1 MLPLVDWSAPDRPAL
16 LTDSGQSLSYGQLRE
31 EVVRFS
37 KFLPQKRLIFLAGRN
52 DIPTIVTYLACLETG
67 CVPLLLDPDIFA
79 SAFSRLIST
88 YLPAYVFLP
97 TTLVNNYSQLQTIQ
111 INGEYSLCR
120 NLDGIGPDLH
130 PELALLLAT
139 SGSTGSPKLV
149 RLSRTNILSNTRSIV
164 NYLRINE
171 LERAITS
178 LPFNYSYGMS
188 VLNSHLNAGASLLL
202 TNRSFF
208 DPLFWRLMKSNEIT
222 SLAGV
227 PYSYEMLFKLRFQ
240 RMELPALRTL
250 TQAGGKLSVPL
261 TEWITDICN
270 SKDIRFFTMYGQ
282 TEASPRMAYL
292 QPEYMR
298 TKIGSIGRAVPGGI
312 LWLEDS
318 DGNRIEEPD
327 QIGEL
332 IFSGPNVAL
341 GYALSH
347 KDLILGDEWKGILR
361 TGDLARQDV
370 DGFFF
375 IEGRS
380 SRFLKIFGVRV
391 SLDAVEAWYAERG
404 VVAASYG
411 QDDHL
416 KVMIEATTPSRL
428 EEDETKQLAEIM
440 KIHPSAVTISGMP
453 VLPRLNT
460 GKIDY
465 SYLNTKQ

>member
-1 MLPLVDWSAPDRPAL
+1 MLPLVDWSASDRPAL
-16 LTDSGQSLSYGQLRE
+16 ITDAGRSLTYGQLRT
-31 EVVRFS
+31 EVAHVS
-37 KFLPQKRLIFLAGRN
+37 KFLSQKRLIFLAGRN
-52 DIPTIVTYLACLETG
+52 DIPTIVTYLACLEIG
-67 CVPLLLDPDIFA
+67 CVPLLLDPDVFTKT
-79 SAFSRLIST
+79 FSSLLST

-97 TTLVNNYSQLQTIQ
+97 TKLANNYSDLETVL
-111 INGEYSLCR
+111 INCEYSLCR
-120 NLDGIGPDLH
+120 HRDGIGPNLH

-149 RLSRTNILSNTRSIV
+149 RLSRTNILSNAESIV
-164 NYLRINE
+164 NYLGINE
-171 LERAITS
+171 EDRAITS

-188 VLNSHLNAGASLLL
+188 VINSHLNAGASLLL
-202 TNRSFF
+202 TNRSLF
-208 DPLFWRLMKSNEIT
+208 DLLFWRLMKSNEIT

-227 PYSYEMLFKLRFQ
+227 PYSYEILFKLRFQ

-261 TEWITDICN
+261 TEWITEVCN
-270 SKDIRFFTMYGQ
+270 SKGISFFIMYGQ

-292 QPEYMR
+292 QPDYVKA
-298 TKIGSIGRAVPGGI
+298 KIGSIGRAVPGGI

-318 DGNRIEEPD
+318 QGNRIEQPD

-347 KDLILGDEWKGILR
+347 KDLVLGDEWHGILR
-361 TGDLARQDV
+361 TGDLARQDI

-404 VVAASYG
+404 IVAVSYG

-416 KVMIEATTPSRL
+416 KVMIEAPSIDD
-428 EEDETKQLAEIM
+428 DEIKHLAATIQ
-440 KIHPSAVTISGMP
+440 IHPSAITISNMSI
-453 VLPRLNT
+453 LPRLNT

-465 SYLNTKQ
+465 SCLNSKY

>member
-1 MLPLVDWSAPDRPAL
+1 MFPLVDWSAPDRTAL
-16 LTDSGQSLSYGQLRE
+16 LTDAGHLLTYGQLRT
-31 EVVRFS
+31 EVARIS
-37 KFLPQKRLIFLAGRN
+37 EFLPQKRLIFLAGRN

-67 CVPLLLDPDIFA
+67 CVPLLLDGDI
-79 SAFSRLIST
+79 SATVFSRLLST

-97 TTLVNNYSQLQTIQ
+97 TALTTNYTGLAAVL
-111 INGEYSLCR
+111 INGEYSLSR
-120 NLDGIGPDLH
+120 HLDGIGPDLH

-139 SGSTGSPKLV
+139 SGSTGSPRLV
-149 RLSRTNILSNTRSIV
+149 RLSHANILSNAKSIV
-164 NYLRINE
+164 DYLGINKY
-171 LERAITS
+171 ERAITS

-202 TNRSFF
+202 TNQSFF

-227 PYSYEMLFKLRFQ
+227 PYSYEMLSKLRFEG
-240 RMELPALRTL
+240 MELPALLTL

-261 TEWITDICN
+261 TKWITEICI
-270 SKDIRFFTMYGQ
+270 SKGIRFFTMYGQ

-292 QPEYMR
+292 QPEYLR
-298 TKIGSIGRAVPGGI
+298 TKIGSIGRPVPGGA

-318 DGNRIEEPD
+318 QGNRIDQPD

-341 GYALSH
+341 GYASSH
-347 KDLILGDEWKGILR
+347 KDLTLGDEWQGILR
-361 TGDLARQDV
+361 TGDLARQDIE
-370 DGFFF
+370 GFFF

-404 VVAASYG
+404 IVAASYG

-416 KVMIEATTPSRL
+416 KVMIEAQSHIDD
-428 EEDETKQLAEIM
+428 DESKQLAAIM
-440 KIHPSAVTISGMP
+440 KIHPSAVTISALP
-453 VLPRLNT
+453 ILPRLNT

-465 SYLNTKQ
+465 SCLNTKY

>member
-1 MLPLVDWSAPDRPAL
+1 MMSLVDWSAPDRPAL
-16 LTDSGQSLSYGQLRE
+16 LTDADQSWSYGQLHE
-31 EVVRFS
+31 EVVHFS
-37 KFLPQKRLIFLAGRN
+37 KLLPQNRLVFLAGRN
-52 DIPTIVTYLACLETG
+52 DIPTTIAYIACLETG
-67 CVPLLLDPDIFA
+67 CVPLLLDPDI
-79 SAFSRLIST
+79 SEVAFSKLLGT
-88 YLPAYVFLP
+88 YSPAYIFLP
-97 TTLVNNYSQLQTIQ
+97 TTLASNFNYLKLIQ
-111 INGEYSLCR
+111 INGDYSFCR
-120 NLDGIGPDLH
+120 YRDGIGPDLH
-130 PELALLLAT
+130 PDLALLLAT

-149 RLSRTNILSNTRSIV
+149 RLSHANIFSNAKSIIDYLGIDKNERS
-164 NYLRINE
+164 
-171 LERAITS
+171 ITS

-188 VLNSHLNAGASLLL
+188 VLNSHLCAGASILI

-208 DPLFWRLMKSNEIT
+208 DPIFWRLMKAYEIT

-227 PYSYEMLFKLRFQ
+227 PYSYEILFKLRFH

-261 TEWITDICN
+261 TEWITEVCN
-270 SKDIRFFTMYGQ
+270 SKGIRFFTMYGQ

-292 QPEYMR
+292 PHEYTR
-298 TKIGSIGRAVPGGI
+298 TKIGSIGRAVPGCS

-318 DGNRIEEPD
+318 QGNRIDRPD

-341 GYALSH
+341 GYALSC
-347 KDLILGDEWKGILR
+347 KDLVLGDEWHGILR

-416 KVMIEATTPSRL
+416 KVMIEAAPSRL
-428 EEDETKQLAEIM
+428 EEDETKKMAAIM
-440 KIHPSAVTISGMP
+440 KIHPSAVTISAMP
-453 VLPRLNT
+453 ILPRLNT

-465 SYLNTKQ
+465 SCLNSNH

>member
-1 MLPLVDWSAPDRPAL
+1 MLPLVDWSTPDRPAL
-16 LTDSGQSLSYGQLRE
+16 LTDAGQSLSYGELHE
-31 EVVRFS
+31 EIVRFS
-37 KFLPQKRLIFLAGRN
+37 KFLPQKRLIFLAGQN

-79 SAFSRLIST
+79 SAFSRLLST

-97 TTLVNNYSQLQTIQ
+97 TTLAKNYSDFETVL

-120 NLDGIGPDLH
+120 HHDGIGPALH

-149 RLSRTNILSNTRSIV
+149 RLSRNNILSNAKSIV
-164 NYLRINE
+164 DYLGINE
-171 LERAITS
+171 NERAITS

-188 VLNSHLNAGASLLL
+188 VLNSHLNARSSLLL

-227 PYSYEMLFKLRFQ
+227 PYSYEMLFKLRFH

-261 TEWITDICN
+261 SEWISEICN
-270 SKDIRFFTMYGQ
+270 SKGIRFFTMYGQ

-298 TKIGSIGRAVPGGI
+298 TKIGSIGRAVPGGS

-318 DGNRIEEPD
+318 QGNRINQSD

-341 GYALSH
+341 GYASNH
-347 KDLILGDEWKGILR
+347 KDLILGDEWQGILR
-361 TGDLARQDV
+361 TGDLARQDA

-375 IEGRS
+375 VEGRC

-404 VVAASYG
+404 IVAASYG
-411 QDDHL
+411 HDDHL
-416 KVMIEATTPSRL
+416 KVMIEAQSHVDDY
-428 EEDETKQLAEIM
+428 ESKQLAAII
-440 KIHPSAVTISGMP
+440 KIHPSAITISALP
-453 VLPRLNT
+453 ILPRLNT

-465 SYLNTKQ
+465 SCLNTKY

>member
-1 MLPLVDWSAPDRPAL
+1 MMLQLVDWSAPNRPAL
-16 LTDSGQSLSYGQLRE
+16 QTDTGQLLTYGQLRE
-31 EVVRFS
+31 EVARFS
-37 KFLPQKRLIFLAGRN
+37 KLLSQKSLIFLAGRN
-52 DIPTIVTYLACLETG
+52 DIPTIVTYLACFETG
-67 CVPLLLDPDIFA
+67 SVPLLLDPDIPA
-79 SAFSRLIST
+79 TAFSKLLNT

-97 TTLVNNYSQLQTIQ
+97 SSLVTNYSSLEITST
-111 INGEYSLCR
+111 NGEYSLCR
-120 NLDGIGPDLH
+120 YRDGLEIDLH
-130 PELALLLAT
+130 SELALLLAT

-149 RLSRTNILSNTRSIV
+149 RLSRNNILCNANSIV
-164 NYLRINE
+164 DYLGINKH
-171 LERAITS
+171 ERAITS

-188 VLNSHLNAGASLLL
+188 VVNSHLNAGASILL
-202 TNRSFF
+202 TNRSFV

-227 PYSYEMLFKLRFQ
+227 PYSYEILLKLRFQ

-250 TQAGGKLSVPL
+250 TQAGGKLSVQL
-261 TEWITDICN
+261 TEWIAEVCN
-270 SKDIRFFTMYGQ
+270 SKGIRFFTMYGQ

-292 QPEYMR
+292 QPEYIMA
-298 TKIGSIGRAVPGGI
+298 KIGSIGRAVPGGI

-318 DGNRIEEPD
+318 EGNRIEQPD

-332 IFSGPNVAL
+332 IFSGPNVAH
-341 GYALSH
+341 GYALSY
-347 KDLILGDEWKGILR
+347 KDLALGDEWQGILR

-404 VVAASYG
+404 IVAASYG

-416 KVMIEATTPSRL
+416 KVMIETAPSRL
-428 EEDETKQLAEIM
+428 GNDENKQLAAIM
-440 KIHPSAVTISGMP
+440 QIHPSAVTISAIP
-453 VLPRLNT
+453 ILPRLNT

-465 SYLNTKQ
+465 SCLNTKH

>member
-1 MLPLVDWSAPDRPAL
+1 MMSLVDWSTPDRPAFL
-16 LTDSGQSLSYGQLRE
+16 NDAGQSWSYGQLHK

-37 KFLPQKRLIFLAGRN
+37 KLLIQKRLVFLAGQN
-52 DIPTIVTYLACLETG
+52 DIPTAIAYIACLETG
-67 CVPLLLDPDIFA
+67 CVPLLLDSDISEA
-79 SAFSRLIST
+79 AFSRLISI
-88 YLPAYVFLP
+88 YSPAYVFLP
-97 TTLVNNYSQLQTIQ
+97 TTLVANYSHLETIL

-120 NLDGIGPDLH
+120 YLDGIGPDLH

-149 RLSRTNILSNTRSIV
+149 RLSHTNILSNANSIKD
-164 NYLRINE
+164 YLGINE
-171 LERAITS
+171 RERAITS

-188 VLNSHLNAGASLLL
+188 VLNSHLNAGASILL
-202 TNRSFF
+202 TNRFFF

-250 TQAGGKLSVPL
+250 TQAGGKLSVPI
-261 TEWITDICN
+261 TEWITEVCD

-298 TKIGSIGRAVPGGI
+298 AKIGSIGRAVSGGV

-318 DGNRIEEPD
+318 QGVRIEQPD

-332 IFSGPNVAL
+332 IYSGPNVAL
-341 GYALSH
+341 GYALSQ
-347 KDLILGDEWKGILR
+347 KDLLLGDEWHGVLR
-361 TGDLARQDV
+361 TGDLARQDI

-391 SLDAVEAWYAERG
+391 SLDSVEAWYAESG
-404 VVAASYG
+404 IVAASYG

-416 KVMIEATTPSRL
+416 KVMIEASSHV
-428 EEDETKQLAEIM
+428 DDDKSKQLAAIM
-440 KIHPSAVTISGMP
+440 QIHPSAITVSALPI
-453 VLPRLNT
+453 LPRLNT

-465 SYLNTKQ
+465 SCLNTKY

>member
-1 MLPLVDWSAPDRPAL
+1 MLPLVDWGATDRPAL
-16 LTDSGQSLSYGQLRE
+16 ITDAGQSLTYGELHT
-31 EVVRFS
+31 EVAHIS
-37 KFLPQKRLIFLAGRN
+37 KFLPRRKLVFLVGRN
-52 DIPTIVTYLACLETG
+52 DIPTVATYLACLETG
-67 CVPLLLDPDIFA
+67 CVPLLLSPDIFA
-79 SAFSRLIST
+79 TAFSRLLST

-97 TTLVNNYSQLQTIQ
+97 SSLATNYSDLETVLIS
-111 INGEYSLCR
+111 GEYNLCR
-120 NLDGIGPDLH
+120 YLNGVGPDLH

-149 RLSRTNILSNTRSIV
+149 RLSGTNIFSNARSIV
-164 NYLRINE
+164 DYLGINE
-171 LERAITS
+171 YERAITS

-188 VLNSHLNAGASLLL
+188 VVNSHLNAGASVLL

-208 DPLFWRLMKSNEIT
+208 DPLFWRLMKSNEVT

-227 PYSYEMLFKLRFQ
+227 PYSYEILLKLRFQ
-240 RMELPALRTL
+240 RMDLPALRTL

-270 SKDIRFFTMYGQ
+270 SKGIRFFTMYGQ
-282 TEASPRMAYL
+282 TEASPRMTYL

-298 TKIGSIGRAVPGGI
+298 TKIGSIGRAVPGGV

-318 DGNRIEEPD
+318 QGNPIEQPD
-327 QIGEL
+327 EIGEL

-347 KDLILGDEWKGILR
+347 NDLVLGDEWQGVLR
-361 TGDLARQDV
+361 TGDLAKQDI

-380 SRFLKIFGVRV
+380 SRFLKIFGVRI

-404 VVAASYG
+404 IVAAAYG

-416 KVMIEATTPSRL
+416 KVMIEATTSL
-428 EEDETKQLAEIM
+428 LIDDETKQLAEIM
-440 KIHPSAVTISGMP
+440 KIHPSAIMISRLP
-453 VLPRLNT
+453 ILPRLNT

-465 SYLNTKQ
+465 SCLNSRH

>member
-1 MLPLVDWSAPDRPAL
+1 MLPLVDWSTPDRTAL
-16 LTDSGQSLSYGQLRE
+16 LTDAGQSLAYGQLRTE
-31 EVVRFS
+31 MERIS
-37 KFLPQKRLIFLAGRN
+37 DFLSQKRLIFLAGRN

-67 CVPLLLDPDIFA
+67 CVPLLLDPDI
-79 SAFSRLIST
+79 SATLFSRLLST

-97 TTLVNNYSQLQTIQ
+97 TRLATNYSDLATVL

-120 NLDGIGPDLH
+120 HLDGIGPDLH

-149 RLSRTNILSNTRSIV
+149 RLSHANILSNAKSIV
-164 NYLRINE
+164 DYLGINKF
-171 LERAITS
+171 ERAITS

-208 DPLFWRLMKSNEIT
+208 DPLFWRLMKSNDIT

-261 TEWITDICN
+261 TEWVTEVCN
-270 SKDIRFFTMYGQ
+270 SKGIRFFAMYGQ
-282 TEASPRMAYL
+282 TEASPRIAYL

-298 TKIGSIGRAVPGGI
+298 AKMGSIGRAVPGGV
-312 LWLEDS
+312 LWLEDLQ
-318 DGNRIEEPD
+318 GNRIEQPD
-327 QIGEL
+327 HIGEL

-347 KDLILGDEWKGILR
+347 RDLVLGDEWQGILR

-375 IEGRS
+375 IEGRR

-391 SLDAVEAWYAERG
+391 SLDAVEVWYAERG
-404 VVAASYG
+404 IVSASYG

-416 KVMIEATTPSRL
+416 KVMIEATPSHL
-428 EEDETKQLAEIM
+428 EDDETMLLAAIM
-440 KIHPSAVTISGMP
+440 KIHPSAVTISSMP
-453 VLPRLNT
+453 ILPRLNT

-465 SYLNTKQ
+465 SWLNTKH

>member
-16 LTDSGQSLSYGQLRE
+16 LTDAGQSLTYGQLRT
-31 EVVRFS
+31 EVARIS
-37 KFLPQKRLIFLAGRN
+37 KFLSQKRLVFLAGRN
-52 DIPTIVTYLACLETG
+52 DIPTIVTYLTCLETS
-67 CVPLLLDPDIFA
+67 CVPLLLDSDVF
-79 SAFSRLIST
+79 STAFSRLLRT

-97 TTLVNNYSQLQTIQ
+97 TTLVSNYSDLETVL

-120 NLDGIGPDLH
+120 HLDGVGPNLH
-130 PELALLLAT
+130 PDLALLLAT

-149 RLSRTNILSNTRSIV
+149 RLSRTNILSNANSIV
-164 NYLRINE
+164 DYLGINKH
-171 LERAITS
+171 ERAITS

-188 VLNSHLNAGASLLL
+188 VLNSHLNAGASILI

-240 RMELPALRTL
+240 RMELPAFRTL

-261 TEWITDICN
+261 TEWITEICN
-270 SKDIRFFTMYGQ
+270 SKGIRFFTMYGQ

-318 DGNRIEEPD
+318 QGNRIEQPD

-332 IFSGPNVAL
+332 IFSGPNVAF

-347 KDLILGDEWKGILR
+347 KDLVLGDEWQGILR
-361 TGDLARQDV
+361 TGDLARQDI

-404 VVAASYG
+404 IVAASYG

-416 KVMIEATTPSRL
+416 KVMIEATSHVDD
-428 EEDETKQLAEIM
+428 DESKQFAALFQ
-440 KIHPSAVTISGMP
+440 IHPSAITISALAI
-453 VLPRLNT
+453 LPRLNT

-465 SYLNTKQ
+465 SCLNTKY

>member
-1 MLPLVDWSAPDRPAL
+1 MMPLVDWSTPDRPAL
-16 LTDSGQSLSYGQLRE
+16 TTDAGQSLTYGELRT
-31 EVVRFS
+31 EVERIS
-37 KFLPQKRLIFLAGRN
+37 KFLSHNRLIFIAGRN

-67 CVPLLLDPDIFA
+67 SVPLLLDPDIFTA
-79 SAFSRLIST
+79 VFSRLVST
-88 YLPAYVFLP
+88 YFPAYVFLP
-97 TTLVNNYSQLQTIQ
+97 TTQATNFSDLETVL
-111 INGEYSLCR
+111 INDEYSLCR
-120 NLDGIGPDLH
+120 HLDGSGPDLH

-149 RLSRTNILSNTRSIV
+149 RLSHYNILSNAKSIID
-164 NYLRINE
+164 YLGINE
-171 LERAITS
+171 HERAITS

-188 VLNSHLNAGASLLL
+188 VLNSHLHAGASLVL

-208 DPLFWRLMKSNEIT
+208 DPLFWRIMKANEIT

-261 TEWITDICN
+261 TEWITEICH
-270 SKDIRFFTMYGQ
+270 SKGIRFFTMYGQ

-298 TKIGSIGRAVPGGI
+298 SKIGSIGRAVPGGV

-318 DGNRIEEPD
+318 QGNRIEQPD

-347 KDLILGDEWKGILR
+347 KDLVLGDEWQGILR
-361 TGDLARQDV
+361 TGDLARQDL

-380 SRFLKIFGVRV
+380 SRFLKIFGIRV

-404 VVAASYG
+404 IVAASYG

-416 KVMIEATTPSRL
+416 KVMIEAPSHVDN
-428 EEDETKQLAEIM
+428 DETKQLAAIM
-440 KIHPSAVTISGMP
+440 KIHPSAVTISAVP
-453 VLPRLNT
+453 ILPRLNT

-465 SYLNTKQ
+465 SCLNSRH

>member
-1 MLPLVDWSAPDRPAL
+1 MVSLVDWSTPDRLAL
-16 LTDSGQSLSYGQLRE
+16 LTDAGQSWSYGQLRE
-31 EVVRFS
+31 EVFHIS
-37 KFLPQKRLIFLAGRN
+37 KFLPQNRLIFLAGRN
-52 DIPTIVTYLACLETG
+52 DIPTIATYLSCLEVK
-67 CVPLLLDPDIFA
+67 CVPLLVDPDI
-79 SAFSRLIST
+79 SPTAFSRLLSK

-97 TTLVNNYSQLQTIQ
+97 TTHTTNYPHLETIL
-111 INGEYSLCR
+111 IYGEYSLCR
-120 NLDGIGPDLH
+120 HLDGIGPDLH
-130 PELALLLAT
+130 SKLALLLAT
-139 SGSTGSPKLV
+139 SGSTGSTKLV
-149 RLSRTNILSNTRSIV
+149 RLSHANILSNAKSIV
-164 NYLRINE
+164 DYLGIDKC
-171 LERAITS
+171 ERAITS

-188 VLNSHLNAGASLLL
+188 ILNSHLHAGASILL

-227 PYSYEMLFKLRFQ
+227 PYSYEILFKLRFQ

-250 TQAGGKLSVPL
+250 TQAGGKLSVQL
-261 TEWITDICN
+261 TEWITVVCN
-270 SKDIRFFTMYGQ
+270 AKGIRFFTMYGQ

-292 QPEYMR
+292 HPEYLSA
-298 TKIGSIGRAVPGGI
+298 KIGSIGRAVPGGV

-318 DGNRIEEPD
+318 QGNLIEQPD
-327 QIGEL
+327 EIGEL

-347 KDLILGDEWKGILR
+347 KDLILGDEWHGIIR
-361 TGDLARQDV
+361 TGDLARQDAE
-370 DGFFF
+370 GFFF

-404 VVAASYG
+404 IVAASYG

-416 KVMIEATTPSRL
+416 KVMVEVTALRL
-428 EEDETKQLAEIM
+428 GHDETKQLAATM
-440 KIHPSAVTISGMP
+440 QIHPSAVSISAMP
-453 VLPRLNT
+453 ILPRLKN

-465 SYLNTKQ
+465 SCLNTKH

>member
-1 MLPLVDWSAPDRPAL
+1 MLPLVDWGTRDRPAL
-16 LTDSGQSLSYGQLRE
+16 LTDAGQSLTYGQLRE

-52 DIPTIVTYLACLETG
+52 DIPTIVTYLASLNTG
-67 CVPLLLDPDIFA
+67 CVPLLLDPDIFQT
-79 SAFSRLIST
+79 AFSRLLST

-97 TTLVNNYSQLQTIQ
+97 TTLATNYSDLETVF

-120 NLDGIGPDLH
+120 HLDGVGPDLH

-149 RLSRTNILSNTRSIV
+149 RLSNNNILSNAKSIV
-164 NYLRINE
+164 EYLGIDKNE
-171 LERAITS
+171 RSITS

-188 VLNSHLNAGASLLL
+188 VINSYLNAGASILL

-208 DPLFWRLMKSNEIT
+208 DPLFWRLMKSSEIT
-222 SLAGV
+222 SLSGV

-240 RMELPALRTL
+240 RMDLPSLRTL

-261 TEWITDICN
+261 TEWITEVCD
-270 SKDIRFFTMYGQ
+270 SKGIRFFTMYGQ
-282 TEASPRMAYL
+282 TEASPRMAFL
-292 QPEYMR
+292 QPEYIR
-298 TKIGSIGRAVPGGI
+298 AKIGSIGRAIPGGN
-312 LWLEDS
+312 LWLENS
-318 DGNRIEEPD
+318 QGNRIEQPD

-341 GYALSH
+341 GYALSYE
-347 KDLILGDEWKGILR
+347 DLVLGDEWQGILR

-404 VVAASYG
+404 IVAASYG

-416 KVMIEATTPSRL
+416 KVMIEATSSCL
-428 EEDETKQLAEIM
+428 DDDEIKQLAAFM
-440 KIHPSAVTISGMP
+440 KIHPSAVTISAMP
-453 VLPRLNT
+453 ILPRLNT

-465 SYLNTKQ
+465 SCLKTKH